1 MNWLAAAP
9 VLEHG
14 NIHLEPLSI
23 EHVQGLITAT
33 QDGELWNIRVTS
45 APHPDQVT
53 AYIEQALQQREQQQR
68 QAFAVVNTQT
78 GTILGTTSYHDIVP
92 NIRRLE
98 IGYTWYAASVQRT
111 DVNTTCKFLLLRHAF
126 EDLGAQLVGFRTDNF
141 NYRSQ
146 RAIERLGAKKD
157 GVLRHHQPR
166 KDGTVRDTVMYS
178 ICAGEWTEIKAHLQ
192 DLLQMIY

>member
-9 VLEHG
+9 TLEQG
-14 NIHLEPLSI
+14 NIRLEPLSI
-23 EHVQGLITAT
+23 EHLQGLITAT

-45 APHPDQVT
+45 APHPDQVA
-53 AYIEQALQQREQQQR
+53 AYIEHALQQREQQQR
-68 QAFAVVNTQT
+68 QAFAVINTQT
-78 GTILGTTSYHDIVP
+78 GKVLGTSSYHDILP

-98 IGYTWYAASVQRT
+98 IGYTWYAASAQRSH
-111 DVNTTCKFLLLRHAF
+111 VNTTCKFLLLRHAF

-178 ICAGEWTEIKAHLQ
+178 IRAGEWTEIKAHLQ
-192 DLLQMIY
+192 DLLQKAY

>member
-9 VLEHG
+9 TLEQG
-14 NIHLEPLSI
+14 NIRLEPLSI
-23 EHVQGLITAT
+23 EHLQGLITAT

-45 APHPDQVT
+45 APHPNQVA
-53 AYIEQALQQREQQQR
+53 AYIEHALQQREQQQR
-68 QAFAVVNTQT
+68 QAFAVINTQT
-78 GTILGTTSYHDIVP
+78 GKVLGTSSYHDIVP

-98 IGYTWYAASVQRT
+98 IGYTWYAASAQRT
-111 DVNTTCKFLLLRHAF
+111 HVNTTCKFLLLRHAF

-178 ICAGEWTEIKAHLQ
+178 IRAGEWTEIKAHLQ
-192 DLLQMIY
+192 DLLQKAY